1 VCVYLGADASAS
13 HPLAINLRCARSNK
27 WATPE
32 TKCARSLS
40 RSVAGGLALVGMHD
54 QPSGESAYFENVCI
68 RIQKPVLGLVNKK
81 GHFNVLLL

>member
-1 VCVYLGADASAS
+1 MQQCVCVYLGADAQVH
-13 HPLAINLRCARSNK
+13 HPLAINLRSARSNK

-40 RSVAGGLALVGMHD
+40 RSVAGGLALVCMHD

-68 RIQKPVLGLVNKK
+68 TIQKPVLGLVKQK
-81 GHFNVLLL
+81 GAF